1 MVQVKA
7 LYDHTKAVYVQM
19 IEPNVK
25 PYTRVYTFSET
36 TRECARKQV
45 CGVHASEY
53 MEEKEDKRVFP
64 GTEGR
69 NEVPGKDGERRGHR
83 RGGWG

>member
-25 PYTRVYTFSET
+25 PYTRVYTLSERSEMALRLIHWYSEMHT
-36 TRECARKQV
+36 EQGNNRE
-45 CGVHASEY
+45 
-53 MEEKEDKRVFP
+53 
-64 GTEGR
+64 
-69 NEVPGKDGERRGHR
+69 
-83 RGGWG
+83 